1 MFGIESGQGES
12 VLLCMIVLFYF
23 AIGFVSHIK
32 ILGYT
37 TFLDL
42 TLPCT
47 CTGLSRATGEWWRQ
61 GTTPSVRGESENFAR
76 F

>member
-23 AIGFVSHIK
+23 AIGFVSHIM

-37 TFLDL
+37 TF
-42 TLPCT
+42 
-47 CTGLSRATGEWWRQ
+47 
-61 GTTPSVRGESENFAR
+61 
-76 F
+76 